1 MSRFNGLLV
10 ASFVIVLL
18 WSSSSFAVGL
28 GAFVDGAVGSG
39 SAEWD
44 GGSSSFDID
53 ARTFAVGF
61 ALDTATTNERLFNY
75 RLNLGYVRHEF
86 EDESNTTIKTS
97 GVYAEN
103 IFGFALVRNENFRWW
118 AGPLLRVGYLSGET
132 GTDGTDFEFVEFG
145 VGAVTGLNFKTGNT
159 ILSPSIGVRFN
170 GYGGEGTGGGADRD
184 ISQSTTNVFVNF
196 AVLF

>member
-18 WSSSSFAVGL
+18 WSSSSFAVGF
-28 GAFVDGAVGSG
+28 GAFVDGAFGSG

-44 GGSSSFDID
+44 RDNRSFDID
-53 ARTFAVGF
+53 SRTFAVGF
-61 ALDTATTNERLFNY
+61 ALDTATTNEKLFNY
-75 RLNLGYVRHEF
+75 RLNLGYIRHEF
-86 EDESNTTIKTS
+86 EDEHNNTVKTN

-118 AGPLLRVGYLSGET
+118 AGPLLRVGYLSGGT
-132 GTDGTDFEFVEFG
+132 GSDGTDFKLGEFG
-145 VGAVTGLNFKTGNT
+145 VGAVTGLNFKTGNA

-170 GYGGEGTGGGADRD
+170 GYGGEGTRGGSNQD
-184 ISQSTTNVFVNF
+184 ITQSTTNVFANF

>member
-1 MSRFNGLLV
+1 MIRFNGLLV
-10 ASFVIVLL
+10 ASFVIILL

-44 GGSSSFDID
+44 GSSRSFDID
-53 ARTFAVGF
+53 SRTLAVGF

-75 RLNLGYVRHEF
+75 RLNVGYVRHEF
-86 EDESNTTIKTS
+86 EDESNITIKTN
-97 GVYAEN
+97 GIYAEN
-103 IFGFALVRNENFRWW
+103 IFGFALVREESFRWW
-118 AGPLLRVGYLSGET
+118 AGPLLRVGYLSGDT
-132 GTDGTDFEFVEFG
+132 GTDGTDFQLVEFG

-159 ILSPSIGVRFN
+159 ILSPSIGIRFN
-170 GYGGEGTGGGADRD
+170 GYGGEGTRGGAGRD
-184 ISQSTTNVFVNF
+184 ITQDTTNVFANF